1 MECITLVALK
11 SECHKF
17 FKTLKERMSQDFK
30 TLKER
35 MSQDFK
41 TLTTETRSHRER
53 CKSRFLKN
61 TYEYEDSIT

>member
-1 MECITLVALK
+1 M
-11 SECHKF
+11 SQD
-17 FKTLKERMSQDFK
+17 FKTLKKRMSQDFK
-30 TLKER
+30 TLKEPMSQDFKTLKEQ

>member
-1 MECITLVALK
+1 MYN
-11 SECHKF
+11 SS
-17 FKTLKERMSQDFK
+17 TLKKRMSQDFK

-53 CKSRFLKN
+53 CKSRFFKN